1 MHLFYYNVT
10 TDMPSR
16 HKGISE
22 YQEKR
27 KQQKATAKSEFRKHS
42 YAVLRDTV

>member
-10 TDMPSR
+10 ADMPSR
-16 HKGISE
+16 HKGISK